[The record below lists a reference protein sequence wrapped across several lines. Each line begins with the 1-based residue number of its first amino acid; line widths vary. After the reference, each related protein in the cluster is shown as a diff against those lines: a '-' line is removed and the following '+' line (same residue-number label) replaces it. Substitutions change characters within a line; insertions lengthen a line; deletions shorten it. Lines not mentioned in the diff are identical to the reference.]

1 MAVTQR
7 PGIFESISSISW
19 LKKITKP
26 NIMQPLKNGDFL
38 QFLGHNTN
46 LDDDDN
52 DDDDDISED
61 NKEEKGE
68 IIFKYHTF
76 TEAQARSELN
86 DNYDDDIIKDNK
98 EDDDEKLFSK
108 WRKLLRRLLRMK
120 MKM

>member
-1 MAVTQR
+1 
-7 PGIFESISSISW
+7 
-19 LKKITKP
+19 
-26 NIMQPLKNGDFL
+26 MQPLKNGDFL
-38 QFLGHNTN
+38 QFLGHNSN

>member
-1 MAVTQR
+1 MAVTHRDLEFLRVYQVYHDSKKL
-7 PGIFESISSISW
+7 PNQTSCNL
-19 LKKITKP
+19 LKMVI
-26 NIMQPLKNGDFL
+26 FL
-38 QFLGHNTN
+38 QFLGHNSN

-108 WRKLLRRLLRMK
+108 
-120 MKM
+120 